1 MDPRHTLI
9 GRLIGACLDNT
20 LIVTL
25 LAGLFL
31 ALGVANAPF
40 DWDVGLP
47 RDPVPVDAIPDTG
60 ENQQIVF
67 TEWTGRSPQ
76 DIEDQVSYPLT
87 VALLGVPGVKTIRS
101 ASYFGFSSIFVIFQE
116 DVEFYWSRSRIL
128 EKLASLPPGTL
139 PDGVS
144 PALGPDATPLGQI
157 FWYTLEGQDEEGHAT
172 GGWDLHELRSV
183 QDWTVRYA
191 LQGVAGVAE
200 VASIG
205 GFVQE
210 YQVDVD
216 PDAMRARNVT
226 IEQIERAV
234 AQSNLDVGAGTID
247 MNGVEYLVRGVG
259 FLKDVDDLARTAIT
273 ASSER
278 NPIYIEDVA
287 HVGLGPAARRGALD
301 KMGAETVGGVVVARY
316 GANPLAVIDRVVERI
331 EEISPG
337 LPSKRLADG
346 RVSKLAIVPFYDR
359 TKLIHETLG
368 TLSAAIFQQ
377 ILITVIVV
385 LVMVRHL
392 RGSML
397 VSSLLPFSVL
407 FSFVCMRRFGVDA
420 NIVALSGIAIAIGT
434 MVDLGIVLTENTLQH
449 MDDPDST
456 DSVRDRVHL
465 AAAEVAPA
473 LLTAV
478 ATTVVSFLPV
488 FFMDGPEGRL
498 FKPLA
503 FTKTFALIG
512 AAISALTLLP
522 VLATWLFAR
531 RSGRSDRPAPG
542 AIAVLALGAVLLFVG
557 PPWMGGFA
565 LAYAGLELLEARL
578 PGAIR
583 SRREWLQLALVVV
596 GVAIAL
602 AADWVPLGG
611 ERSNFANLM
620 FVAVSFGVLLGA
632 FAAFKRAY
640 PWLLATFLAHK
651 LRFALLPT
659 VTFLF
664 GMTAWMGVD
673 VTLGFVPD
681 FARANPAWR
690 ALTRAFPGV
699 GQEFMPAL
707 DEGSFLYMPTT
718 MPHASI
724 GEALDQLQT
733 LDRLIASVP
742 EVDTVVGKLGRA
754 GSPLDTAPISMFE
767 IVVNYRSEYLSD
779 EQGRP
784 LRFVHDGDSFTRDAA
799 GDLIPDPSGR
809 SYRVWRDK
817 IQSSDDIWTEIVNA
831 AQLPGVTSA
840 PKLQPI
846 AARTVMLQSG
856 MRAPMGVKIK
866 GPTLEALETA
876 GLQIERLLKEVPEV
890 NANAVIAD
898 RVVGKPY
905 LEIVIDR
912 EAIAR
917 FGISVQGVQNIVEV
931 AIGGRTIT
939 RTVEGRQRYP
949 VRVRYMREL
958 RDRPDSLGDVLIT
971 GIGGVQIPLR
981 ELAEIR
987 YVRGP
992 QVIKSEDTF
1001 LISYVVFDMKA
1012 GHSEVEVVRA
1022 ADRHLR
1028 DAIDSGEFEVPA
1040 GVSFVFAGAFENQ
1053 VRSQQR
1059 LMLILPL
1066 AMFVIFLLI
1075 YLQFKSVTT
1084 SLIVFS
1090 GVAIAFS
1097 GGFIL
1102 IWLYG
1107 SPHFLDVSLFGVN
1120 LRDTLG
1126 ISPVNLSV
1134 AVWVGFIALFGI
1146 ATDDGVLMSSTLDRT
1161 FARER
1166 PNSVEQ
1172 IRATVLVAGQR
1183 RIRPCLMTTA
1193 TTLLALLPIL
1203 TSSGRGADIM
1213 MPMAIPAFG
1222 GMLIA
1227 LLTLFVVPVLY
1238 CSREEWLLERGSGLS
1253 AHASA
1258 ADPPN

>member
-1 MDPRHTLI
+1 M
-9 GRLIGACLDNT
+9 CLDNK
-20 LIVTL
+20 LIVSL
-25 LAGLFL
+25 LAGLTL
-31 ALGVANAPF
+31 AFGVANAPF
-40 DWDVGLP
+40 DWDVFGLP
-47 RDPVPVDAIPDTG
+47 RDPVPVDAIPDIG
-60 ENQQIVF
+60 ENQQIIF
-67 TEWTGRSPQ
+67 TEWSGRSPQ
-76 DIEDQVSYPLT
+76 DVEDQISYPLT
-87 VALLGVPGVKTIRS
+87 VSLLGVPGVKTIRS
-101 ASYFGFSSIFVIFQE
+101 ASYFGFSSIFVIFKE
-116 DVEFYWSRSRIL
+116 DIEFYWSRSRIL
-128 EKLASLPPGTL
+128 EKLASLPPGML
-139 PDGVS
+139 PTGVS

-157 FWYTLEGQDEEGHAT
+157 FWYTLEGRDEKGNVT
-172 GGWDLHELRSV
+172 GGWDLHELRSI

-191 LQGVAGVAE
+191 LQGVDGVAE

-216 PDAMRARNVT
+216 PDAMRARGVT
-226 IEQIERAV
+226 LEEIERAV
-234 AQSNLDVGAGTID
+234 LRSNLDVGAGTID
-247 MNGVEYLVRGVG
+247 MNGVEYLVRSVG
-259 FLKDVDDLARTAIT
+259 FLKDIDDLARTAVT
-273 ASSER
+273 ASEDR
-278 NPIYIEDVA
+278 NPVYLEDVA
-287 HVGLGPAARRGALD
+287 HIGLGPAIRRGALD

-316 GANPLAVIDRVVERI
+316 GANPLAVIDRVRARI

-337 LPSKRLADG
+337 LPSKTLADG
-346 RVSKLAIVPFYDR
+346 RVSKLTIVPFYDR
-359 TKLIHETLG
+359 TQLIHETLG

-377 ILITVIVV
+377 ILVTVVVV

-392 RGSML
+392 RGSLL

-407 FSFVCMRRFGVDA
+407 FTFVCMRRFGVDA
-420 NIVALSGIAIAIGT
+420 NIVALSGIGIAIGT
-434 MVDLGIVLTENTLQH
+434 MVDLGIVLTENTLQQL
-449 MDDPDST
+449 DDPDSN
-456 DSVRDRVHL
+456 DSLRDRIHL
-465 AAAEVAPA
+465 AASEVAPA

-503 FTKTFALIG
+503 FTKTFALVG
-512 AAISALTLLP
+512 AAVSALTLLP
-522 VLATWLFAR
+522 VLATWLLAPR
-531 RSGRSDRPAPG
+531 LEAAERANRPALG
-542 AIAVLALGAVLLFVG
+542 AIAVAAVGAVLLFVG
-557 PPWMGGFA
+557 PAWIGGFA
-565 LAYAGLELLEARL
+565 LAYAGLEIFEVRL
-578 PGAIR
+578 PPVLRA
-583 SRREWLQLALVVV
+583 RREWLQLALVVS
-596 GVAIAL
+596 GVSIAL
-602 AADWVPLGG
+602 AADWLPLGG
-611 ERSNFANLM
+611 ERGDFANLF

-632 FAAFKRAY
+632 FAAFKNAY
-640 PWLLATFLAHK
+640 PSLLSHFLEHK
-651 LRFALLPT
+651 LRFAALPSL
-659 VTFLF
+659 TFLF
-664 GMTAWMGVD
+664 GMTAWLGAD
-673 VTLGFVPD
+673 FTLGFVPD
-681 FARANPAWR
+681 TARNNVAWR
-690 ALTRAFPGV
+690 ALTRSFPGV
-699 GQEFMPAL
+699 GQEFMPVL

-733 LDRLIASVP
+733 LDRLIASIP
-742 EVDTVVGKLGRA
+742 EVETVVGKLGRA
-754 GSPLDTAPISMFE
+754 ESPLDPAPVSMFE
-767 IVVNYRSEYLSD
+767 IVVNYRSEYLSN

-784 LRFVHDGDSFTRDAA
+784 LRFEHDGNDFTRTAA
-799 GDLIPDPSGR
+799 GDLIPDASGR
-809 SYRVWRDK
+809 PFRVWRDE
-817 IQSSDDIWTEIVNA
+817 IRDPDDIWAAIAGV

-876 GLQIERLLKEVPEV
+876 GLQIERLLKQVPEV
-890 NANAVIAD
+890 NADAVIAD

-912 EAIAR
+912 EAISR
-917 FGISVQGVQNIVEV
+917 FGITVQGVQNLVEV

-939 RTVEGRQRYP
+939 HTVEGRHRYP

-958 RDRPDSLGDVLIT
+958 RDRLDSLGDVLVT
-971 GIGGVQIPLR
+971 GVGGVQIPLR

-987 YVRGP
+987 YERGP

-1001 LISYVVFDMKA
+1001 LISYVVFDMKP
-1012 GHSEVEVVRA
+1012 GLSEVEVVRA
-1022 ADRHLR
+1022 ADRRLKQ
-1028 DAIDSGEFEVPA
+1028 AIASGEFSVPP
-1040 GVSFVFAGAFENQ
+1040 GVSYVFAGAFENQ
-1053 VRSQQR
+1053 VRSQKR
-1059 LMLILPL
+1059 LMVILPL
-1066 AMFVIFLLI
+1066 TLLVIFLLI

-1107 SPHFLDVSLFGVN
+1107 IPQFLDLNVFGIN
-1120 LRDTLG
+1120 LRETLG

-1161 FARER
+1161 FAKER
-1166 PNSVEQ
+1166 PNSVAQ
-1172 IRATVLVAGQR
+1172 IRAAVLTAGMR

-1203 TSSGRGADIM
+1203 TSTGRGADIM

-1222 GMLIA
+1222 GMSIA

-1238 CSREEWLLERGSGLS
+1238 CGREEWLLSRSGGAVASDVVNRG
-1253 AHASA
+1253 
-1258 ADPPN
+1258 DRRN

>member
-1 MDPRHTLI
+1 MDPRRTWI
-9 GRLIGACLDNT
+9 GRLIGLCLDNT
-20 LIVTL
+20 LIVSL
-25 LAGLFL
+25 IA
-31 ALGVANAPF
+31 ALVLGWGVANAPF
-40 DWDVGLP
+40 DWEIPALP

-67 TEWTGRSPQ
+67 TEWAGRSPQ
-76 DIEDQVSYPLT
+76 DVEDQISYPLT

-101 ASYFGFSSIFVIFQE
+101 ASYFGFSSIFVIFRE
-116 DVEFYWSRSRIL
+116 DIEFYWSRSRIL
-128 EKLASLPPGTL
+128 EKLASLPPETL
-139 PDGVS
+139 PGGVS

-157 FWYTLEGQDEEGHAT
+157 FWYTLEGRDEEGSAT
-172 GGWDLHELRSV
+172 GGWDLQELRSV

-191 LQGVAGVAE
+191 LQGVEGVAE

-216 PDAMRARNVT
+216 PDAMRARGVT
-226 IEQIERAV
+226 IEDVERAV
-234 AQSNLDVGAGTID
+234 LRSNLDVGAGTID
-247 MNGVEYLVRGVG
+247 VNGVEYLVRGVG
-259 FLKDVDDLARTAIT
+259 FLKNTSDLARTAVT
-273 ASSER
+273 ASAER
-278 NPIYIEDVA
+278 NPIYIGDVA
-287 HVGLGPAARRGALD
+287 HVGLGPAMRRGALD

-316 GANPLAVIDRVVERI
+316 GANPLAVIDRVIERI

-346 RVSKLAIVPFYDR
+346 RMSKLAVIPFYDR
-359 TKLIHETLG
+359 TQLIHQTLG

-377 ILITVIVV
+377 ILVTVVVV

-392 RGSML
+392 RGSLL

-434 MVDLGIVLTENTLQH
+434 MVDLGIVLTENTLRQL
-449 MDDPDST
+449 DDPDST
-456 DSVRDRVHL
+456 ESLRDRVHL
-465 AAAEVAPA
+465 AASEVAPA

-503 FTKTFALIG
+503 FTKTFALVG

-522 VLATWLFAR
+522 VLATWVLTPAGQS
-531 RSGRSDRPAPG
+531 RSTRPAPG
-542 AIAVLALGAVLLFVG
+542 AIAVAALGALLLFVG
-557 PPWMGGFA
+557 PAWMGGFA
-565 LAYAGLELLEARL
+565 LVYAGLELFEARL
-578 PGAIR
+578 PLAIR
-583 SRREWLQLALVVV
+583 PRRELLQLALVVV
-596 GVAIAL
+596 GVSIAL
-602 AADWVPLGG
+602 AADWLPLGG
-611 ERSNFANLM
+611 ERSDFANLL
-620 FVAVSFGVLLGA
+620 FVGVSFGALLGA
-632 FAAFKRAY
+632 FAAFKLAY
-640 PWLLATFLAHK
+640 PRLLALFLAHK
-651 LRFALLPT
+651 LRFAALP
-659 VTFLF
+659 VATFCF
-664 GMTAWMGVD
+664 GMTAWLGVD

-681 FARANPAWR
+681 GARNNGAWR
-690 ALTRAFPGV
+690 ALARVFPGL

-733 LDRLIASVP
+733 LDRLIASIP
-742 EVDTVVGKLGRA
+742 EVETVVGKLGRA
-754 GSPLDTAPISMFE
+754 SSPLDPAPISMFE
-767 IVVNYRSEYLSD
+767 IVVNYHSEYVSD

-784 LRFVHDGDSFTRDAA
+784 LRFAHDGDTFARDDA
-799 GDLIPDPSGR
+799 GALIPDASGR
-809 SYRVWRDK
+809 PYRTWREGVRNP
-817 IQSSDDIWTEIVNA
+817 DDIWAEIVA
-831 AQLPGVTSA
+831 VAQLPGVTSA

-866 GPTLEALETA
+866 GPTLESLELA
-876 GLQIERLLKEVPEV
+876 GMQIERLLKEVPEV
-890 NANAVIAD
+890 NATAVIAD

-917 FGISVQGVQNIVEV
+917 FGITVQGVQNLVEV

-958 RDRPDSLGDVLIT
+958 RDQLDTLGDVLVT
-971 GIGGVQIPLR
+971 GVGGVQIPLH

-1001 LISYVVFDMKA
+1001 LISYVVFDMRP
-1012 GHSEVEVVRA
+1012 GHSEVEVVQA
-1022 ADRHLR
+1022 AGRRLR
-1028 DAIDSGEFEVPA
+1028 DAIDSGDFVVPP
-1040 GVSFVFAGAFENQ
+1040 GVSYVFAGAFENQ

-1059 LMLILPL
+1059 LMLIVPL
-1066 AMFVIFLLI
+1066 AVFVIFLLI
-1075 YLQFKSVTT
+1075 YFQFKSVTT

-1090 GVAIAFS
+1090 GIAIALS

-1107 SPHFLDVSLFGVN
+1107 SSQFLDVSAFGVN
-1120 LRDTLG
+1120 LRETLG

-1166 PNSVEQ
+1166 PGSVEQ
-1172 IRATVLVAGQR
+1172 IRAAVLQAGQR

-1203 TSSGRGADIM
+1203 TSTGRGADIM

-1238 CSREEWLLERGSGLS
+1238 CGREEWLLTRGRPTGARSDRS
-1253 AHASA
+1253 
-1258 ADPPN
+1258 D